1 MPIDDR
7 YIIYQSD
14 DFTDGIRGKLTICF
28 FPNFFVVVV
37 VVKVTYKSLHY

>member
-14 DFTDGIRGKLTICF
+14 DFTDGIRGKQTYNLLFSCLF
-28 FPNFFVVVV
+28 FF
-37 VVKVTYKSLHY
+37 VKVTYKSLHY